1 MPLIR
6 SPKDG
11 ANVQYP
17 GLVAEIASELSQPKD
32 FGQPRIEETEFS
44 TKAIRATAI
53 WDKWDKVP
61 DGNRPAVILEAYE
74 RVKGKAFRDRITLA
88 IGLTFPEAY
97 ELGMLPYRL
106 HPSVRSTDPVTELA
120 CNRAMRELG
129 ASDLFMPGKPVLR
142 FASEEEAEK
151 ARSHL
156 EKQLPGSHW
165 LLDKDVALREL

>member
-1 MPLIR
+1 MRYLA
-6 SPKDG
+6 DG
-11 ANVQYP
+11 LNRFQRLAGFVSGHGEGWALY
-17 GLVAEIASELSQPKD
+17 AERLMGEL
-32 FGQPRIEETEFS
+32 G
-44 TKAIRATAI
+44 
-53 WDKWDKVP
+53 
-61 DGNRPAVILEAYE
+61 Y
-74 RVKGKAFRDRITLA
+74 LA
-88 IGLTFPEAY
+88 DPAY